1 VTDVDFT
8 LTEEQQA
15 IAGLAAQI
23 FGDHAERVRDIER
36 SGDRVDRA
44 LWSALAGAG
53 LLGVALPEDAG
64 GGGLGMLELC
74 HVLEAQGRCVAPV
87 PVLWTVVAAMA
98 LAEHGGRDRVTSVL
112 AGEQLL
118 TVALA
123 EPGAGDPMRP
133 AATLDRAGR
142 ISGTKV
148 SVPYAPVA
156 SAVLAPVATGKGVA
170 VAVVELDGRGVVVE
184 PVEATDRQPLAHVRF
199 DAAPATVLAEG
210 PGAVRFLVERA
221 LTGSAALQVGVCA
234 EALARAAAYTSTRQ
248 QFGKP
253 LSTFQSTSARAA
265 DAYIDT
271 EAMRATTWEAAWR
284 LDQGLDA
291 SVAVEVA
298 KWWAADAGERVV
310 HATQHLHGGIGAD
323 VDYPI
328 HRYFTWGKQLA
339 DTLGGAS
346 CHLARLGQAIAQEVP
361 A

>member
-1 VTDVDFT
+1 MDFT

-15 IAGLAAQI
+15 IGGLAARI
-23 FGDHAERVRDIER
+23 FGDHAERVRDVER
-36 SGDRVDRA
+36 SEDRVDRA
-44 LWSALAGAG
+44 LWSALAAAG
-53 LLGVALPEDAG
+53 VLGVALPEDVG
-64 GGGLGMLELC
+64 GSGLGMVELC
-74 HVLEAQGRCVAPV
+74 LVLEAQGRCVAPV

-98 LAEHGGRDRVTSVL
+98 LAELGDRSLL
-112 AGEQLL
+112 APVVAGDVLL
-118 TVALA
+118 TLALS
-123 EPGAGDPMRP
+123 EPGAGDPMLPSAR
-133 AATLDRAGR
+133 LDGAG
-142 ISGTKV
+142 GVTGFKV
-148 SVPYAPVA
+148 SVPYAQA
-156 SAVLAPVATGKGVA
+156 SSLVLTPVATDEGVA
-170 VAVVELDGRGVVVE
+170 VAVVDPHGPGVAIQ
-184 PVEATDRQPLAHVRF
+184 PVEATDRQSLAHLRF
-199 DAAPATVLAEG
+199 DGAPATALAG
-210 PGAVRFLVERA
+210 GAAGLRFVVERA
-221 LTGSAALQVGVCA
+221 LTGLAALQVGVCS

-271 EAMRATTWEAAWR
+271 QAMQVTAWEAAWR

-291 SVAVEVA
+291 SLAVEIA

-328 HRYFTWGKQLA
+328 HRFFVWGKQLA

-346 CHLARLGQAIAQEVP
+346 AHLARLGRALAAQE